1 MNLRL
6 FRRAHG
12 PLSYPLPVS
21 RRTPLLDLHRTGDA
35 LLSPYGSVS
44 TPDSTI
50 LLVEAFDP
58 VQIEY
63 AAIRTHA
70 AIFDEPHR
78 ATLALTGPDRLE
90 FLNRM
95 VTQEL
100 KGFAPHTTRR
110 SFWLNRK
117 GRIDGDL
124 KLLNLPAPHD
134 RILIDVDAHAAER
147 TRSGLASFIIS
158 EDCAIEDQSEYWHRL
173 SVHGPA
179 ACSILSKIAEPGA
192 SAPITDIQP
201 GQIITARIAGADV
214 LIDRH
219 DISGEIGLH
228 LLIPTEHTAAVYE
241 AISTPWSAR
250 DARTVT
256 PSTDRARRIGWH
268 ALNIARIERGTP
280 LYLADFGP
288 DSLPHETGVETLA
301 DRVSFKKGCYLG
313 QEVVARMNALGHPK
327 QRLVGLRI
335 ELPPSDKTP
344 GAFGL
349 PDMPQAVTGTPVV
362 AADEPGAPVI
372 GAVTSSCCAPM
383 LSQAHIAFAM
393 VKWSHAKNDTKV
405 WVQLDDRR
413 LAATVRESLL
423 FFTRG

>member
-1 MNLRL
+1 M
-6 FRRAHG
+6 
-12 PLSYPLPVS
+12 S

-35 LLSPYGSVS
+35 LLTPYGSVS

-70 AIFDEPHR
+70 AVFDEPHR
-78 ATLALTGPDRLE
+78 ATLALSGPDRLE

-100 KGFAPHTTRR
+100 KGFAPLTTRR

-147 TRSGLASFIIS
+147 TLSGLSSFIIS
-158 EDCAIEDQSEYWHRL
+158 EDCAIEDQSERWHRL

-179 ACSILSKIAEPGA
+179 AASILSKAAEPVGA
-192 SAPITDIQP
+192 SPISDIQP
-201 GQIITARIAGADV
+201 GQIIAARIAGADV

-228 LLIPTEHTAAVYE
+228 LLIPSQRAAAVYE

-250 DARTVT
+250 DARAVT

-268 ALNIARIERGTP
+268 ALNIARIERGTA

-335 ELPPSDKTP
+335 ELPPADNTP

-349 PDMPQAVTGTPVV
+349 ADMPQAVTGTPVV
-362 AADEPGAPVI
+362 AADEPGSPVV

-383 LSQAHIAFAM
+383 LSQSHIAFAM
-393 VKWSHAKNDTKV
+393 VKWSQAKNETTV

-413 LAATVRESLL
+413 LRATVRESLV